1 MKVNEIDIHKSKIYN
16 LKEELN
22 ILKKNILECQKNKL
36 GPLTSKTLKKYR
48 FKNTHLLEKI
58 NVVEN
63 HYNEITK
70 MKNIYLK
77 ENKNLHNKHLEK
89 ERFLTNNYINR
100 INKINENFS
109 KEYTILRK
117 KLERVQKMAIE
128 KTQLDA
134 KFGNNINKLNNDI
147 KIINEMII
155 NIKGDIYNLNNQT
168 EKKENKCNNKKE
180 EIRDIYANRSSKYCC
195 KKQTVGGTNLKKN
208 IKIKKI
214 GLKENLKKLN
224 NQLNNA
230 KTDLDYLKYK
240 INFLN
245 EYIFYL
251 KKLHKLC
258 KEYKVNPNIPV
269 RCIIYTDNQ
278 VQTRIDEME
287 KEIKEYSKMS
297 LSISKIELEELHKN
311 RIANIRSKYDKE
323 ISLKMKYERLE
334 LNNINNKINDLD
346 INSQKLEN
354 IKLKYN
360 REVNALT
367 NKKKLLLLKYERLE
381 KIYGVRNRTKLN
393 YKKKCLKKLNNFQLN
408 EMNKLEKLRNC
419 PKCKNKV
426 QK

>member
-1 MKVNEIDIHKSKIYN
+1 MKVNEIDIHKSKLYN

-36 GPLTSKTLKKYR
+36 GPLTSKTLKRYR
-48 FKNTHLLEKI
+48 FKNKHLLEKM

-63 HYNEITK
+63 HYNEIKK

-89 ERFLTNNYINR
+89 ERILTNNYINR

-109 KEYTILRK
+109 KEYIILRK
-117 KLERVQKMAIE
+117 KLEKVQKMAIE
-128 KTQLDA
+128 KTRLDV
-134 KFGNNINKLNNDI
+134 KFGNDINKLNNDI
-147 KIINEMII
+147 KIINEMIV
-155 NIKGDIYNLNNQT
+155 NIKDDIYNLNNET
-168 EKKENKCNNKKE
+168 EKKKKRCNNKKE
-180 EIRDIYANRSSKYCC
+180 EIRDIYVNRSSKYCC
-195 KKQTVGGTNLKKN
+195 EKETVGGTKVKKD
-208 IKIKKI
+208 IGIKKI
-214 GLKENLKKLN
+214 GLRENLKKLD

-230 KTDLDYLKYK
+230 KTDLDFLKYK

-278 VQTRIDEME
+278 VQNRIEEME
-287 KEIKEYSKMS
+287 KEIKDYSKMS
-297 LSISKIELEELHKN
+297 LSISKIELEEQHKN
-311 RIANIRSKYDKE
+311 RIADIRSKYDKE
-323 ISLKMKYERLE
+323 INLKMKYERLE

-354 IKLKYN
+354 IKFKYN

-393 YKKKCLKKLNNFQLN
+393 YKKKCLKKLNNFQLD
-408 EMNKLEKLRNC
+408 EMEKLEKLRNC